1 MDLRKKVFGVLSFLL
16 TVSVAEAQIE
26 KVPAFPGAEGYGR
39 YVTGGRGGKVYHV
52 TNLNDSG
59 TGSFRW
65 ACEQSGPRTIVFD
78 VCGTIHLKSQ
88 LKLRYGDVTIAGQT
102 APGDGICVADWDF
115 TIAAP
120 NVIVRYMRFR
130 PSDTSGGEPDGLG
143 GMDGKNIIVD
153 HCSVSWS
160 VDECLSVYGNE
171 HMTVQWCI
179 ISQSLRHSTH
189 AKSAHGYG
197 GNWGGKGASYHHNL
211 IAHHDSRTPR
221 LGNRP
226 TYVQQDTTDIR
237 NNVMYNWG
245 GNGCYGGEG
254 MKVNFVNNYYK
265 PGPGTDKRATGSHA
279 ALAYRICGLGV
290 STKETDGSYLI
301 WGKYFVDG
309 NTNSSHP
316 NLKTKN
322 WEMGIYPQI
331 SSSNPGYTAVTRDT
345 IRLNEPLPYVYV
357 TTHTAEQAYEKVL
370 AYAGCSRSRDWVD
383 SLVVSD
389 TRLRKASYTG
399 KGEGNIPGV
408 IDTPY
413 DLKPAG
419 ADDTWSPWPELKK
432 TRNYVD
438 GDGDGMDDNW
448 ESLNNLNSNDPADG
462 NRLNEE
468 GYTMLEVY
476 INSLVADIT
485 ASQNEGGT
493 PQGFIEYFDP
503 NEGVVKMPTTN
514 VDLELGKI
522 QMDKNGRKQAVIK
535 NGKTDCFSHND
546 CLTFKLNNSTAGI
559 YTFQFAAATQRND
572 FKISFKLSDDVTG
585 KVEVEKTVTIPN
597 TGNWQVY
604 KTMSFDTGVLIEGQ
618 KTLTITFLSSQGQY
632 TGNFEKF
639 SVSLKEAAD
648 GIRPVLKSSVSE
660 PMPIY
665 TLDGRLV
672 GTDVNQLPKGIY
684 MHGTKKIIKK

>member
-1 MDLRKKVFGVLSFLL
+1 MQ
-16 TVSVAEAQIE
+16 AQVE
-26 KVPAFPGAEGYGR
+26 KTPAFPGAEGYGR

-65 ACEQSGPRTIVFD
+65 ACNQAGPRTIVFD

-88 LKLRYGDVTIAGQT
+88 LKLSNGNVTIAGQT

-115 TIAAP
+115 CIAAP

-143 GMDGKNIIVD
+143 GMDGRDIIVD

-179 ISQSLRHSTH
+179 ISQSLRNSTH
-189 AKSAHGYG
+189 AKEAHGYG

-237 NNVMYNWG
+237 NNVMYNWA

-265 PGPGTDKRATGSHA
+265 PGPGTDKRASGSREP
-279 ALAYRICGLGV
+279 LAYRICGLGV
-290 STKETDGSYLI
+290 STKEGDGSYLI
-301 WGKYFVDG
+301 WGKYYVDG
-309 NTNSSHP
+309 NANPDYPSLI
-316 NLKTKN
+316 NKN

-331 SSSNPGYTAVTRDT
+331 SSDNPGYTAVTKDS
-345 IRLNEPLPYVYV
+345 IRLNEPLAFAYV
-357 TTHTAEQAYEKVL
+357 TTHTAEQAYQKVL
-370 AYAGCSRSRDWVD
+370 DYAGCSLNRDWVD

-389 TRLRKASYTG
+389 TRLRKASFTG
-399 KGEGNIPGV
+399 KGSGNNPGT

-413 DLKPAG
+413 DLKPTG
-419 ADDTWSPWPELKK
+419 ADSTWTPWPDLKK
-432 TRNYVD
+432 TRTFID
-438 GDGDGMDDNW
+438 TDGDGMDDEW
-448 ESLNNLNSNDPADG
+448 EAQNGLNSTDPADG

-476 INSLVADIT
+476 MNSLVADIT
-485 ASQNEGGT
+485 EAQNEGGI
-493 PQGFIEYFDP
+493 PEGFVEYYNPD
-503 NEGVVKMPTTN
+503 EGVIQIPAN
-514 VDLELGKI
+514 DIDLTEGEISMAGDGK
-522 QMDKNGRKQAVIK
+522 KKAVIES
-535 NGKTDCFSHND
+535 GKADCFSHND
-546 CLTFKLNNSTAGI
+546 HLTFKLNNATVGI
-559 YTFQFAAATQRND
+559 YTVSFGAATTRDD
-572 FKISFKLSDDVTG
+572 FRLKFKVTDTKTG
-585 KVEVEKTVTIPN
+585 NVEAEKTITVPN
-597 TGNWQVY
+597 TGDWQVY
-604 KTMSFDTGVLIEGQ
+604 RTFSFDTGVLSVGQ
-618 KTLTITFLSSQGQY
+618 KKLDITFLSSGGQY
-632 TGNFEKF
+632 TGNMENLCIA
-639 SVSLKEAAD
+639 LKEAVD
-648 GIRPVLKSSVSE
+648 GIQSIGMQTAPSTV
-660 PMPIY
+660 Y
-665 TLDGRLV
+665 TIDGRMV
-672 GTDVNQLPKGIY
+672 GSDVENLPHGIY
-684 MHGTKKIIKK
+684 IIDKKKKLIIK